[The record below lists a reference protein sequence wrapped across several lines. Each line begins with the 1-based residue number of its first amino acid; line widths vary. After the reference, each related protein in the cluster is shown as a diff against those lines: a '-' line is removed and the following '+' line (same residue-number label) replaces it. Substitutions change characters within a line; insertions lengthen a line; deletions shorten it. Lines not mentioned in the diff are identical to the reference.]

1 MHKNPI
7 ITVKII
13 PDTYPALKKA
23 CGIARIPVPRDPF
36 NMWIRVSELL
46 WKSERLIQDGAGSSS
61 DLLTL

>member
-36 NMWIRVSELL
+36 KIWIRVSEFLL
-46 WKSERLIQDGAGSSS
+46 KEGTKGQCKL
-61 DLLTL
+61 